1 MGVCGAGQGVPAKD
15 WDAHMGTISAV
26 ESDELWLFAGS
37 GEPFAEA
44 DEMTFEAVEFIELT
58 FQPGRPAP
66 PPRETVIGS
75 FESEEAAIDHARLA
89 RKAFRDSSTSARYA
103 WWVVRQPGSQ
113 LANWIAD
120 SSSDREFVLDL
131 RTGQLIEIT

>member
-1 MGVCGAGQGVPAKD
+1 MLGITREASDVVAFD
-15 WDAHMGTISAV
+15 D
-26 ESDELWLFAGS
+26 ESWLL
-37 GEPFAEA
+37 AEE
-44 DEMTFEAVEFIELT
+44 EMAFEAVEFIELT

-75 FESEEAAIDHARLA
+75 FETEEEAVEHARIA
-89 RKAFRDSSTSARYA
+89 RRAFQKAQGDARYA

-120 SSSDREFVLDL
+120 SASEREFVLDL
-131 RTGQLIEIT
+131 RTGQLIEI